1 MADVRIIDETDEK
14 DSTMT
19 VEELKEKIR
28 QEYIKKLVSKKQ
40 IPAMPSLL
48 IIIKAIMIISLV
60 IMILSMATSSGVLLA
75 ASMIVLIISSAVS
88 YLFYDGK

>member
-28 QEYIKKLVSKKQ
+28 QENIKKLVSKKQ

>member
-14 DSTMT
+14 DATMT

-28 QEYIKKLVSKKQ
+28 QENIKKLVSKKQ